1 MENVEKLGII
11 PARYA
16 STRFPGKPLAKID
29 GIPMIERV
37 YRQAEKSKLDRIIV
51 ATDDKRIEK
60 CVKDFG
66 GNVVMTSPELAT
78 GTDRCRA
85 ALEVADIEAEYVI
98 NIQGDEPFVDPKQI
112 NVLLKLLHGHP
123 VKIATLVSPAESMEE
138 VQNPNR
144 VKVTT
149 DRQGKA
155 LYFSRLPIPYANDP
169 KQIPANVGELYTIHL
184 GIYGYQG
191 DTLIELGELTPS
203 GLELSENLEQLRW
216 LENGYDIYTATT
228 DERSDAVDTPEDLK
242 SIEKKYFL

>member
-11 PARYA
+11 PARYS

-51 ATDDKRIEK
+51 ATDDARIEK

-66 GNVVMTSPELAT
+66 GNVVMTSTELAT

-85 ALEVADIEAEYVI
+85 ALEVAEIEAEYVI

-123 VKIATLVSPAESMEE
+123 VKIATLVSPAVSMEE

-149 DRQGKA
+149 DRQGKV
-155 LYFSRLPIPYANDP
+155 LYFSRLPIPYAKDP
-169 KQIPANVGELYTIHL
+169 KQIPTDIGKLYTIHL

-228 DERSDAVDTPEDLK
+228 NERSDAVDTPEDLK
-242 SIEKKYFL
+242 NIEKKYFL